1 MAFREL
7 KWFYRP
13 HAAEVYNRTHKYTQ
27 TSHTHINIH
36 SHTHVHTNVHT
47 QVSSL
52 MKKRFR
58 DDDKML
64 PSSRETLQRITTYLE
79 QLRRLQEC
87 IHRYLIAPESLLT
100 RVDEECQR
108 QSYCRC
114 FLVEIY
120 HLRGALETEL
130 RRSVFCK
137 IIIYRI

>member
-13 HAAEVYNRTHKYTQ
+13 HAAEVYNRIHKYMQTQPYTHKYTF
-27 TSHTHINIH
+27 THA
-36 SHTHVHTNVHT
+36 HTNVHT

-64 PSSRETLQRITTYLE
+64 PSSQETLQRITTYLE
-79 QLRRLQEC
+79 QLRR
-87 IHRYLIAPESLLT
+87 YLIAPESLLT
-100 RVDEECQR
+100 RVDEKCQR

-120 HLRGALETEL
+120 YLRGSLETEL
-130 RRSVFCK
+130 RRSVSCK